1 MTRFPDTIRR
11 LAACAASLFA
21 SLVLAAAPPGT
32 ADQHFTTPPALSIEA
47 KTLVGL
53 LEEAQYNHNA
63 VQSGDYGEVVPD
75 YMAALDGQHLLYLNS
90 DKVDFAKRFGNNV
103 YWNLATLGNLDPA
116 YEMFAVYQTR
126 ATARIHWVF
135 EELKK
140 DFDLT
145 ANETYRA
152 DRSKSEWPATAADS
166 DDLWRKRL
174 KFEIVAELLN
184 KKSLPEAKEIVRK
197 RYDRMLKNVAELD
210 GGDLAELYLGS
221 AAQLYDPH
229 STYFS
234 ADTFE
239 DFGIQMKLELVGIGA
254 LLNIE
259 DDNCKVAE
267 IVPGGPADLGHQ
279 LKPHDTIIS
288 VAQDE
293 GEPVEI
299 IGMKLRKIVDLIRG
313 AKGSRVRLIVQPSNA
328 TDTASRK
335 TIIIT
340 RDVVKLNSARAH
352 AALFQVPGADG
363 KTEALGVITLPAF
376 YGPADE
382 GDTDADK
389 SGASQDVA
397 NLLGQLKQKG
407 MQGLV
412 LDLRHNGGG
421 FLTEA
426 IDLTGLFIHAGPVVQ
441 VKDYLNSVQVDS
453 EKTDHLAYDGPLAV
467 LVDRFSAS
475 ASEIVAGALQDYGR
489 AVIVGDRSTHG
500 KGTVQT
506 VVEMKNVARQLAST
520 KEKTGA
526 AKITIQ
532 KFYLPDGSSTQLKGV
547 VPDIILP
554 SVNEFLP
561 IGESDLPHALPWD
574 HISTSFFDGAPLSAK
589 VLQPLQKA
597 SLLRQQSLEE
607 FDYLRRNVDW
617 FKMRQA
623 QKLVSLNLVERR
635 KQKEGDEAF
644 RKATE
649 AERTKLAKNDFAYV
663 EFRLGPPRPPKVAA
677 PKSEDDKK
685 ASDDDSEDND
695 DVLDSGDSDAYA
707 KVDVDLRE
715 ALRIVDDAVTLGR
728 NPQTW
733 ASDHAPLTVASK
745 G

>member
-1 MTRFPDTIRR
+1 
-11 LAACAASLFA
+11 
-21 SLVLAAAPPGT
+21 
-32 ADQHFTTPPALSIEA
+32 
-47 KTLVGL
+47 
-53 LEEAQYNHNA
+53 
-63 VQSGDYGEVVPD
+63 
-75 YMAALDGQHLLYLNS
+75 
-90 DKVDFAKRFGNNV
+90 
-103 YWNLATLGNLDPA
+103 
-116 YEMFAVYQTR
+116 
-126 ATARIHWVF
+126 
-135 EELKK
+135 
-140 DFDLT
+140 
-145 ANETYRA
+145 
-152 DRSKSEWPATAADS
+152 
-166 DDLWRKRL
+166 
-174 KFEIVAELLN
+174 
-184 KKSLPEAKEIVRK
+184 
-197 RYDRMLKNVAELD
+197 
-210 GGDLAELYLGS
+210 
-221 AAQLYDPH
+221 
-229 STYFS
+229 
-234 ADTFE
+234 
-239 DFGIQMKLELVGIGA
+239 
-254 LLNIE
+254 
-259 DDNCKVAE
+259 
-267 IVPGGPADLGHQ
+267 
-279 LKPHDTIIS
+279 
-288 VAQDE
+288 
-293 GEPVEI
+293 
-299 IGMKLRKIVDLIRG
+299 
-313 AKGSRVRLIVQPSNA
+313 
-328 TDTASRK
+328 
-335 TIIIT
+335 
-340 RDVVKLNSARAH
+340 
-352 AALFQVPGADG
+352 
-363 KTEALGVITLPAF
+363 
-376 YGPADE
+376 
-382 GDTDADK
+382 
-389 SGASQDVA
+389 
-397 NLLGQLKQKG
+397 
-407 MQGLV
+407 
-412 LDLRHNGGG
+412 
-421 FLTEA
+421 
-426 IDLTGLFIHAGPVVQ
+426 VVQ
-441 VKDYLNSVQVDS
+441 VKDYTDSVQVDS